1 MTRFIYD
8 QFAKDYLSE
17 LLSPLGAVIPSRDVA
32 SEVREIDVY
41 FTPSTPA
48 SDYVENLGLLGKMA
62 TTTALF
68 EPFRNPATVSD
79 FRSGLSKLLDVT
91 AEFERRARREN
102 TRCEEAELPKLW
114 ILTPT
119 ASETLLNGFN
129 ATPDEQ
135 NWGKG
140 IYFLGEY
147 LRTAVVVIHQ
157 LPETEDTL
165 WLRILGRGRVQAR
178 ARAHPRRFANAQL
191 SALSVDN
198 PVRAIAL
205 ELLYRLQSNLATN
218 QEQQL
223 EAEDRELVMAIRY
236 ATATPNAPLFQQ
248 QLEAAEQRGRQEGI
262 QAGRQEVIQQG
273 IERGIQQGREE
284 GQRSILENFLRVR
297 FGELDALLAALLV
310 PVSALPATEFTL
322 LLLQLSA
329 LTGDSQ
335 GIEQARRLLA
345 ENVLRMRFGQVGD
358 TADATVRNR
367 IPDLVT
373 NLLALSPEELALLLQ
388 QLPQLSDDELLTR
401 LSNSAR

>member
-17 LLSPLGAVIPSRDVA
+17 LLSPLGAVVPSRDVA

-41 FTPSTPA
+41 FTPSSAA

-62 TTTALF
+62 TTAALF
-68 EPFRNPATVSD
+68 EPFRNPVTVSEV
-79 FRSGLSKLLDVT
+79 RSCLSKLLDVT
-91 AEFERRARREN
+91 AELERRARREN
-102 TRCEEAELPKLW
+102 TRCEEAELPSLW

-165 WLRILGRGRVQAR
+165 WLRILGRGRVQER

-198 PVRAIAL
+198 PVRSVTL
-205 ELLYRLQSNLATN
+205 ELLYQLQSNLAAN

-223 EAEDRELVMAIRY
+223 EVEDRELVMAI
-236 ATATPNAPLFQQ
+236 APLFQQ
-248 QLEAAEQRGRQEGI
+248 QLEAAEQRGRQEGRI
-262 QAGRQEVIQQG
+262 EGIQQG

-284 GQRSILENFLRVR
+284 GQRSIIENFLRVR
-297 FGELDALLAALLV
+297 FGELDALLAVFLA

-329 LTGDSQ
+329 LTGDEE

-345 ENVLRMRFGQVGD
+345 EKVLRMRFGQLGD
-358 TADATVRNR
+358 TADAELPER

-388 QLPQLSDDELLTR
+388 QLPQLSDEELLAR
-401 LSNSAR
+401 LSN

>member
-1 MTRFIYD
+1 
-8 QFAKDYLSE
+8 
-17 LLSPLGAVIPSRDVA
+17 
-32 SEVREIDVY
+32 
-41 FTPSTPA
+41 
-48 SDYVENLGLLGKMA
+48 
-62 TTTALF
+62 
-68 EPFRNPATVSD
+68 
-79 FRSGLSKLLDVT
+79 
-91 AEFERRARREN
+91 RREN
-102 TRCEEAELPKLW
+102 TRCEEAELPSLW

-129 ATPDEQ
+129 AVPAQQ
-135 NWGKG
+135 NWPRG
-140 IYFLGEY
+140 IYSLGEY
-147 LRTAVVVIHQ
+147 LRTAIVVIHQ
-157 LPETEDTL
+157 LPETEETL
-165 WLRILGRGRVQAR
+165 WLRILGRGRVQER

-198 PVRAIAL
+198 PVRSVTL
-205 ELLYRLQSNLATN
+205 ELLYQLQSNLAAN

-223 EAEDRELVMAIRY
+223 EVEDRELVMAI
-236 ATATPNAPLFQQ
+236 APLFQQ
-248 QLEAAEQRGRQEGI
+248 QLEAAEQRGRIEG
-262 QAGRQEVIQQG
+262 IQQG

-329 LTGDSQ
+329 LTGDEE

-345 ENVLRMRFGQVGD
+345 EKVLRMRFGQVGD

>member
-32 SEVREIDVY
+32 SEVREIDVF
-41 FTPSTPA
+41 FTPSSA
-48 SDYVENLGLLGKMA
+48 GSDYVENLGLLGKMA
-62 TTTALF
+62 TTAALF
-68 EPFRNPATVSD
+68 EPFRNPVTVSEV
-79 FRSGLSKLLDVT
+79 RSCLSKLLDVT
-91 AEFERRARREN
+91 AELERRARREN

-165 WLRILGRGRVQAR
+165 WLRILGRGRVQER
-178 ARAHPRRFANAQL
+178 AIAQL

-198 PVRAIAL
+198 PVRSVTL
-205 ELLYRLQSNLATN
+205 ELLYQLQSNLAAN

-223 EAEDRELVMAIRY
+223 EAEDRELVMAI
-236 ATATPNAPLFQQ
+236 APLFQQ
-248 QLEAAEQRGRQEGI
+248 QLEAAEQRGRQEGRI
-262 QAGRQEVIQQG
+262 EGIQQG

-284 GQRSILENFLRVR
+284 GQRSIIENFLRVR
-297 FGELDALLAALLV
+297 FGELDALLAVFLA

-329 LTGDSQ
+329 LTGDEE

-345 ENVLRMRFGQVGD
+345 EKVLRMRFGQLGN
-358 TADATVRNR
+358 TAEATLRDMAEATLRDR

-373 NLLALSPEELALLLQ
+373 NLLALPPEELALLLQ
-388 QLPQLSDDELLTR
+388 QLPQLSDEELLAR
-401 LSNSAR
+401 LSN

>member
-17 LLSPLGAVIPSRDVA
+17 LLSPIGAVIPGRDVA

-41 FTPSTPA
+41 FTPSSAA

-62 TTTALF
+62 TTAALF
-68 EPFRNPATVSD
+68 EPFRNPVTVSEV
-79 FRSGLSKLLDVT
+79 RSCLSKLLDVT
-91 AEFERRARREN
+91 AELERRARREN
-102 TRCEEAELPKLW
+102 TRSEEAELPKLW

-129 ATPDEQ
+129 AAPAQQ
-135 NWGKG
+135 NWPRG

-157 LPETEDTL
+157 LPETEETL
-165 WLRILGRGRVQAR
+165 WLRILGRGRVQER
-178 ARAHPRRFANAQL
+178 AIAQL
-191 SALSVDN
+191 SALSVDH

-223 EAEDRELVMAIRY
+223 EAEDRELVMAI
-236 ATATPNAPLFQQ
+236 APLFQQ
-248 QLEAAEQRGRQEGI
+248 QLEAAEQRGVQQGIERGI
-262 QAGRQEVIQQG
+262 QQGIQQG
-273 IERGIQQGREE
+273 IERGIQRGREE

-297 FGELDALLAALLV
+297 FGELDALLAVFLA
-310 PVSALPATEFTL
+310 PVSALPANEFTL
-322 LLLQLSA
+322 LLLQFSA
-329 LTGDSQ
+329 LTGDEE

-345 ENVLRMRFGQVGD
+345 ENVLRMRFSQLD
-358 TADATVRNR
+358 ER
-367 IPDLVT
+367 IPALVT
-373 NLLALSPEELALLLQ
+373 NLLSLSPEELALLWQ
-388 QLPQLSDDELLTR
+388 QLPQLSDDELLAR
-401 LSNSAR
+401 LSN

>member
-17 LLSPLGAVIPSRDVA
+17 LLSPIGAVVPSRDVA

-41 FTPSTPA
+41 FTPSSAA

-62 TTTALF
+62 TTAALF
-68 EPFRNPATVSD
+68 EPFRNPVTVSEV
-79 FRSGLSKLLDVT
+79 RSCLSKLLDVT
-91 AEFERRARREN
+91 AELERRARREN

-129 ATPDEQ
+129 AAPAQQ
-135 NWGKG
+135 NWPRG

-147 LRTAVVVIHQ
+147 LRTAIVVIHQ
-157 LPETEDTL
+157 LPETEETL
-165 WLRILGRGRVQAR
+165 WLRILGRGRVQER
-178 ARAHPRRFANAQL
+178 AIAQL

-198 PVRAIAL
+198 PVRSVTL
-205 ELLYRLQSNLATN
+205 ELLYQLQSNLAAN

-223 EAEDRELVMAIRY
+223 EVEDRELVMAI
-236 ATATPNAPLFQQ
+236 APLFQQ

-262 QAGRQEVIQQG
+262 QAGRQEGIQAGRQEGIQQGIQQG

-284 GQRSILENFLRVR
+284 GQRSIIENFLRVR
-297 FGELDALLAALLV
+297 FGELDALLAVFLA
-310 PVSALPATEFTL
+310 PVSALPANEFTL

-329 LTGDSQ
+329 LAVDEE

-345 ENVLRMRFGQVGD
+345 ENVLRMRFSQLD
-358 TADATVRNR
+358 ER
-367 IPDLVT
+367 IPALAT

-388 QLPQLSDDELLTR
+388 QLPQLSDEELLAR
-401 LSNSAR
+401 LSN

>member
-17 LLSPLGAVIPSRDVA
+17 LLSPLGAVVPSRDVA

-41 FTPSTPA
+41 FTPSSAA

-62 TTTALF
+62 TTAALF
-68 EPFRNPATVSD
+68 EPFRNPVTVSEV
-79 FRSGLSKLLDVT
+79 RSCLSKLLDVT
-91 AEFERRARREN
+91 AELERRARREN
-102 TRCEEAELPKLW
+102 TRCEEAELPSLW

-129 ATPDEQ
+129 AVPAQQ
-135 NWGKG
+135 NWPRG
-140 IYFLGEY
+140 IYSLGEY
-147 LRTAVVVIHQ
+147 LRTAIVVIHQ
-157 LPETEDTL
+157 LPETEETL
-165 WLRILGRGRVQAR
+165 WLRILGRGRVQER
-178 ARAHPRRFANAQL
+178 AIAQL

-198 PVRAIAL
+198 PVRSVTL
-205 ELLYRLQSNLATN
+205 ELLYQLQSNLAAN

-223 EAEDRELVMAIRY
+223 EVEDRELVMAI
-236 ATATPNAPLFQQ
+236 APLFQQ

-262 QAGRQEVIQQG
+262 QAGRQEGIQQG